1 MLADFKVEVNQNCL
15 KGFCDS
21 YFLKT
26 LAKLTF
32 QNSYTTETVLLIF
45 HEIWKTVTQNST
57 TDEP

>member
-26 LAKLTF
+26 LAKLTWEKAI
-32 QNSYTTETVLLIF
+32 Q
-45 HEIWKTVTQNST
+45 
-57 TDEP
+57 